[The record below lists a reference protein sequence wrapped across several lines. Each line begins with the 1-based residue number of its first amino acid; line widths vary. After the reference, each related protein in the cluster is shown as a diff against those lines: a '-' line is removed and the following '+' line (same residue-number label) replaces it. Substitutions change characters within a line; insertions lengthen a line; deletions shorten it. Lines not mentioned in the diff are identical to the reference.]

1 MSGVGYIGSKISL
14 ISRSDIRYVGIL
26 HSINSADST
35 VALEQGRRGNPADEI
50 PPSDNV
56 FEYIVFRGSDVKD
69 LHVCETP
76 AQQQSMAPQVPN
88 DPAIL
93 GTTAPRPPN
102 FQGFAPP
109 PPLGVQP
116 PPNFAGAALN
126 PFYLQQMAA
135 VPFQQQQQY
144 WQPPVPQQQHNNLN
158 ENTAKE
164 AEQPKSQQQKEHGT
178 PDKVEDHKTD
188 KQASTLKFSKMGTGS
203 RSSAQSTNT
212 RNDAV
217 VDTPTTAVDVENLTK
232 KVGELSVTPK
242 ETNGERQTASNNR
255 STLSS
260 SNRLPGMG
268 GHLVQPNRR
277 GRGSRRSYSQNYD
290 RSRIT
295 VPQSDF
301 DFELSNAK
309 FNKDELVKEVVKK
322 IVPNHEVKE
331 ENEVYGIVPGP
342 EEEEEDILIPP
353 SESYYDKAKSFFDNI
368 SCETKERLEQQGPDG
383 RDING
388 LTHSCCVV
396 AFYPWLNEDRSSLR
410 KGVSTSKLLDKFLL
424 MVEGTAE
431 AVVVDIEVVV
441 VEGTVAVVVMVA
453 IVRGTPTTTGGITI
467 GYGFSPIDAK
477 NGFPPFKRNAT

>member
-35 VALEQGRRGNPADEI
+35 VALEQVRSFGTEGRRGNPAEEI

-69 LHVCETP
+69 LHVCEAP

-93 GTTAPRPPN
+93 GTTAPRPPS

-116 PPNFAGAALN
+116 PPNYAGAPLN
-126 PFYLQQMAA
+126 PYYLQQMPA

-144 WQPPVPQQQHNNLN
+144 WQHQVPQQHNGIN
-158 ENTAKE
+158 ENAAKE
-164 AEQPKSQQQKEHGT
+164 AEQPKSQQQKEHSA
-178 PDKVEDHKTD
+178 PDKAEDHKTD
-188 KQASTLKFSKMGTGS
+188 KQGSMNKSYAKTGGTGS
-203 RSSAQSTNT
+203 KVTAPSTSA
-212 RNDAV
+212 RNDTV
-217 VDTPTTAVDVENLTK
+217 VETTKTAAEVENLTK
-232 KVGELSVTPK
+232 RVSELSVNQK
-242 ETNGERQTASNNR
+242 EINGERQASSNNR
-255 STLSS
+255 STVS

-268 GHLVQPNRR
+268 GHLVQSGRR
-277 GRGSRRSYSQNYD
+277 GRGSRRSYSQSYD

-301 DFELSNAK
+301 DFESSNAK

-331 ENEVYGIVPGP
+331 ENEVEGIALGP

-353 SESYYDKAKSFFDNI
+353 SETYYNKAKSFFDNI

-383 RDING
+383 RRVLSVAERRQKQSEERRLNLETFGQVSIDGGRYRGGGRRGYRGSRGGYRGGRGNNG
-388 LTHSCCVV
+388 YRGGYSNNYRGNNYRTVQQQ
-396 AFYPWLNEDRSSLR
+396 SS
-410 KGVSTSKLLDKFLL
+410 
-424 MVEGTAE
+424 
-431 AVVVDIEVVV
+431 
-441 VEGTVAVVVMVA
+441 
-453 IVRGTPTTTGGITI
+453 
-467 GYGFSPIDAK
+467 
-477 NGFPPFKRNAT
+477 